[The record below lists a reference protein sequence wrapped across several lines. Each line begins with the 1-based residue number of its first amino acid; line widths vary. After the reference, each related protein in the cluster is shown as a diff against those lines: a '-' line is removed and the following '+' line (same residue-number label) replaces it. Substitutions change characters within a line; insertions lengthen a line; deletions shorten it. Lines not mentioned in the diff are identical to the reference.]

1 MIPRSVSLIFFLLF
15 LVPEIATVS
24 ALIMARPNCTETCG
38 NITIPFP
45 FGIGTGCYM
54 NDWFS
59 VHCNETTADSP
70 SRAFLSRIN
79 MEVFKISL
87 GSSVVRVN
95 SPIISSGC
103 SGRGANLAINMTG
116 SPFSFSSSNIF
127 TAMGCNNR
135 ALLNGIEPEI
145 VGCTSTCGASTEGKE
160 NSYCSGNNC
169 CQSTIPSSL
178 QVFNASLGTPEHPIN
193 DQGRNQCKV
202 AFIVEEKWF
211 RNNISSPEV
220 VQDMQYVPV
229 ILDWVMYYGTDIPE
243 GVTLYSDAK
252 NSDAMYCDPPMNLTS
267 GTWGLRTVT
276 LYSNSTICSCN
287 SGYDGNP
294 YLPDGCT
301 DIDECKIPGEYWCSG
316 MAKCVNVPGW
326 FKCELDK
333 AKITFLILGAAT
345 GLLLLLVGIWRLY
358 KLVKKK
364 KNIELKKKFFKR
376 NGGLLLQ
383 QQLSSSD
390 GSIQKTKI
398 FTSKELEKATDRFND
413 NRILGQG
420 GQGTVYKGML
430 ADGMIVAVKKS
441 KMVDEE
447 KLEEFINEVVILS
460 QVNHRNVVKLLGC
473 CLETEVPLLV
483 YEFIPNGNLFEYI
496 HDQKE
501 EFEFSWEMRLRI
513 ATEVARALSYL
524 HSAASIPVY
533 HRDIKST
540 NTMLDEK
547 FRAKVSDFGT
557 SRSIAIDQ
565 THLTTH
571 VQGTFGYL
579 DPEYFQ
585 SSQFTG
591 KSDVYSFGVVLA
603 ELLSGQKPISYE
615 RPEERRSLATHFIL
629 LMEENKIFDILDERL
644 MEQDREEEVIAVA
657 NLARRCLNLNG
668 RKRPT
673 MREVAIELEQIRL
686 SKGALHAQQSSKELE
701 NIRDEVPSVWE
712 IAGPTTSVTI
722 GDFRNGTAPSLDVQP
737 LISHEK
743 W

>member
-1 MIPRSVSLIFFLLF
+1 MIPRRVSLIFFLLF

-87 GSSVVRVN
+87 ESSVVRVN

-145 VGCTSTCGASTEGKE
+145 VGCTSTCGASKE

-169 CQSTIPSSL
+169 CQTTIPSSL
-178 QVFNASLGTPEHPIN
+178 QVFNASLGTAEDPLN
-193 DQGRNQCKV
+193 DQGWNQCKV
-202 AFIVEEKWF
+202 AFIVEGAWF

-229 ILDWVMYYGTDIPE
+229 ILDWVMYSDDIPE
-243 GVTLYSDAK
+243 GVK
-252 NSDAMYCDPPMNLTS
+252 NSDATYCSHPMNLSS
-267 GTWGLRTVT
+267 GALRTVT
-276 LYSNSTICSCN
+276 LYSNSTTCWCSP
-287 SGYDGNP
+287 GYDGNP

-301 DIDECKIPGEYWCSG
+301 DIDECKIPRVNWCSG
-316 MAKCVNVPGW
+316 MTKCVNVPGRY
-326 FKCELDK
+326 KCELDK

-358 KLVKKK
+358 KLVKKR

-420 GQGTVYKGML
+420 GQGTVYKGMQ

-540 NTMLDEK
+540 NIMLDEK

-615 RPEERRSLATHFIL
+615 RPEDRRSLATHFIL

-644 MEQDREEEVIAVA
+644 MGQDREEEVIAVA

-673 MREVAIELEQIRL
+673 MREVAIELEQIRV
-686 SKGALHAQQSSKELE
+686 SKGAPHAQQSCKDLE
-701 NIRDEVPSVWE
+701 NIRDEVPNVWE

-722 GDFRNGTAPSLDVQP
+722 GDLEMARLHLWMSN
-737 LISHEK
+737 H
-743 W
+743 

>member
-1 MIPRSVSLIFFLLF
+1 MIPRRVSLIFFLLF

-87 GSSVVRVN
+87 ESSVVRVN

-145 VGCTSTCGASTEGKE
+145 VGCTSTCGASKE

-169 CQSTIPSSL
+169 CQTTIPSSL
-178 QVFNASLGTPEHPIN
+178 QVFNASLGTPDHPIN
-193 DQGRNQCKV
+193 DQGRNECKV
-202 AFIVEEKWF
+202 AFIVEEEWF

-220 VQDMQYVPV
+220 VQYMQYVPV
-229 ILDWVMYYGTDIPE
+229 ILRWLMYYGTDIPE
-243 GVTLYSDAK
+243 GVTLYSDANNSDAK
-252 NSDAMYCDPPMNLTS
+252 NSDAKYCDPPVNLTS
-267 GTWGLRTVT
+267 GRWGLRTVT
-276 LYSNSTICSCN
+276 LYSNSTTCWCSP
-287 SGYDGNP
+287 GYDGHP

-301 DIDECKIPGEYWCSG
+301 DIDQCKIPGVNWCSG
-316 MAKCVNVPGW
+316 MTKCVNVPGW
-326 FKCELDK
+326 YKCELDK

-358 KLVKKK
+358 KLVKKR

-420 GQGTVYKGML
+420 GQGTVYKGMQ

-441 KMVDEE
+441 ILVDEE

-540 NTMLDEK
+540 NIMLDEK

-615 RPEERRSLATHFIL
+615 RPEDRRSLATHFIL

-644 MEQDREEEVIAVA
+644 MGQDREEEVIAVA

-673 MREVAIELEQIRL
+673 MREVAIELEQIRV
-686 SKGALHAQQSSKELE
+686 SKGAPHAQQSCKDLE
-701 NIRDEVPSVWE
+701 NIRDEVPNVWE

-722 GDFRNGTAPSLDVQP
+722 GDLEMARLHLWMSN
-737 LISHEK
+737 H
-743 W
+743 

>member
-1 MIPRSVSLIFFLLF
+1 MIPRSVSLIFLLLF

-24 ALIMARPNCTETCG
+24 ALMTKPNCTETCG
-38 NITIPFP
+38 NISIPFP
-45 FGIGTGCYM
+45 FGIGTGCSM

-59 VHCNETTADSP
+59 VDCNKTTADSP

-79 MEVFKISL
+79 MEVLGISL
-87 GSSVVRVN
+87 GSSRVRVN

-103 SGRGANLAINMTG
+103 SGRGANLAFDMTG
-116 SPFSFSSSNIF
+116 SPFVFSSLNIF
-127 TAMGCNNR
+127 IAMGCNNH
-135 ALLNGIEPEI
+135 ALLNRIEPEV
-145 VGCTSTCGASTEGKE
+145 VGCTSTCGANNLTSSITEGKE
-160 NSYCSGNNC
+160 KRYCSGNNC
-169 CQSTIPSSL
+169 CQTRIPSNL
-178 QVFNASLGTPEHPIN
+178 QVFNASLGTTEDPN

-202 AFIVEEKWF
+202 AFIVDRGWSLD
-211 RNNISSPEV
+211 NIKSPEA
-220 VQDMQYVPV
+220 VQDRQHVPV
-229 ILDWVMYYGTDIPE
+229 ILDWFVYSDNIRVE
-243 GVTLYSDAK
+243 NSDAK
-252 NSDAMYCDPPMNLTS
+252 NCRPPVQLPS
-267 GTWGLRTVT
+267 GRWGLSTLT
-276 LYSNSTICSCN
+276 LYSNSTTCSCN
-287 SGYDGNP
+287 LGYDGNP

-301 DIDECKIPGEYWCSG
+301 DIDECKNLNGNWCSG
-316 MAKCVNVPGW
+316 MTKCVNVPGGY
-326 FKCELDK
+326 KCELDK

-345 GLLLLLVGIWRLY
+345 GLLLLLVGIWGLY
-358 KLVKKK
+358 KLVRKR
-364 KNIELKKKFFKR
+364 KNIELKKKFFKQ

-413 NRILGQG
+413 NRILGKG

-441 KMVDEE
+441 KIVDEE

-460 QVNHRNVVKLLGC
+460 QVNHRHVVKLLGC

-483 YEFIPNGNLFEYI
+483 YEFIPNGNLYEYI

-540 NTMLDEK
+540 NILLDEK
-547 FRAKVSDFGT
+547 LRAKVSDFGT

-571 VQGTFGYL
+571 VQGTFGYF

-615 RPEERRSLATHFIL
+615 RSEERGSLATHFIL

-644 MEQDREEEVIAVA
+644 IGQEREEEVIAVA
-657 NLARRCLNLNG
+657 NLARRCLNWNG
-668 RKRPT
+668 KKRPT

-686 SKGALHAQQSSKELE
+686 SKGALQAQRSSKQLE
-701 NIRDEVPSVWE
+701 NIRHEVPNVWE
-712 IAGPTTSVTI
+712 NIAGPPTSVTI
-722 GDFRNGTAPSLDVQP
+722 GDFRNGTGPSLDVQP
-737 LISHEK
+737 LISHET

>member
-1 MIPRSVSLIFFLLF
+1 MIPRSVSLNFFLLF
-15 LVPEIATVS
+15 LVREIATVS
-24 ALIMARPNCTETCG
+24 ALIMAKPNCKDTCG
-38 NITIPFP
+38 NISIPFP

-59 VHCNETTADSP
+59 VDCNKTTADSP

-79 MEVFKISL
+79 MEVLGISL
-87 GSSVVRVN
+87 EDRVVRVN

-103 SGRGANLAINMTG
+103 AGRGANLAINMTG
-116 SPFSFSSSNIF
+116 SPFAFSSSNRF
-127 TAMGCNNR
+127 AAMGCNNH
-135 ALLNGIEPEI
+135 ALLNEIKPEI
-145 VGCTSTCGASTEGKE
+145 VGCMTSTCGANNLTSFSTEGNE
-160 NSYCSGNNC
+160 NSYCFGNNC
-169 CQSTIPSSL
+169 CQTSIPSNL
-178 QVFNASLGTPEHPIN
+178 QMFNASLGPTEDH
-193 DQGRNQCKV
+193 QCKL
-202 AFIVEEKWF
+202 AFIVDGEWSLD
-211 RNNISSPEV
+211 NIKSPKA
-220 VQDMQYVPV
+220 VQDMQHVPV
-229 ILDWVMYYGTDIPE
+229 ILDWFVYGHDIPVE
-243 GVTLYSDAK
+243 NSDAK
-252 NSDAMYCDPPMNLTS
+252 YCSPPVKLVS
-267 GTWGLRTVT
+267 GRWGLRTVI
-276 LYSNSTICSCN
+276 LYSNSITCRCN
-287 SGYDGNP
+287 QGYDGNP

-301 DIDECKIPGEYWCSG
+301 DIDQCKIPGVNWCSG
-316 MAKCVNVPGW
+316 MTKCVNVPGW
-326 FKCELDK
+326 YKCELDK
-333 AKITFLILGAAT
+333 AKITFLILGTAT
-345 GLLLLLVGIWRLY
+345 GSLLLLVGIWRLY
-358 KLVKKK
+358 ELVKNR
-364 KNIELKKKFFKR
+364 KNIELKKNFKR

-390 GSIQKTKI
+390 GSIQKTKM

-441 KMVDEE
+441 KMMDEE

-460 QVNHRNVVKLLGC
+460 QLNHRNVVKLLGC

-496 HDQKE
+496 HNQKE
-501 EFEFSWEMRLRI
+501 EFQFSWEMRLRI
-513 ATEVARALSYL
+513 STEVARALSYL
-524 HSAASIPVY
+524 HSAVSIMIY

-540 NTMLDEK
+540 NILLDEK
-547 FRAKVSDFGT
+547 FTAKVSDFGT

-585 SSQFTG
+585 SSQFTE

-615 RPEERRSLATHFIL
+615 RSEERRSLATHFIL
-629 LMEENKIFDILDERL
+629 LMEENKMFDILDERL

-712 IAGPTTSVTI
+712 IAGPTSVTI

-737 LISHEK
+737 LISHET

>member
-1 MIPRSVSLIFFLLF
+1 MIPRSVPLIFLLLF

-59 VHCNETTADSP
+59 VHCNETTANSP

-79 MEVFKISL
+79 MEVFQISL
-87 GSSVVRVN
+87 GNSWVRVN

-127 TAMGCNNR
+127 TAMGGNNR

-169 CQSTIPSSL
+169 CQTTIPSSL
-178 QVFNASLGTPEHPIN
+178 QVFNASLVTPEHPIN

-243 GVTLYSDAK
+243 GVTLYYDAK
-252 NSDAMYCDPPMNLTS
+252 NSDAMHCDPPMNLTS
-267 GTWGLRTVT
+267 GRSGLRTVT
-276 LYSNSTICSCN
+276 LYSNSTTCSCN
-287 SGYDGNP
+287 PGYDGNP

-301 DIDECKIPGEYWCSG
+301 DIDQCKIPGVNLCSG
-316 MAKCVNVPGW
+316 MTKCVNVPGW
-326 FKCELDK
+326 YKCELDK
-333 AKITFLILGAAT
+333 AKITLLILGAAT

-358 KLVKKK
+358 KLVKKR

-496 HDQKE
+496 HDQKK

-533 HRDIKST
+533 HRDMKST
-540 NTMLDEK
+540 NILLDEK

-615 RPEERRSLATHFIL
+615 RPEDRRSLATHFIL

-644 MEQDREEEVIAVA
+644 VGQDREEEVIAVA

-712 IAGPTTSVTI
+712 IAGPTSVTI

-737 LISHEK
+737 LISHET

>member
-1 MIPRSVSLIFFLLF
+1 MFPRSVFLIFFLLF

-24 ALIMARPNCTETCG
+24 ALMAKPNCAETCG
-38 NITIPFP
+38 NISIPFP
-45 FGIGTGCYM
+45 FGIGTGCSM

-59 VHCNETTADSP
+59 VDCNKTTADSS
-70 SRAFLSRIN
+70 SRAFLRRIN
-79 MEVFKISL
+79 MEVL
-87 GSSVVRVN
+87 GIPLGERWVRVN

-116 SPFSFSSSNIF
+116 SPFAFSSSNSF
-127 TAMGCNNR
+127 AAMGCNNR
-135 ALLNGIEPEI
+135 ALLNRIEPEI
-145 VGCTSTCGASTEGKE
+145 VGCKSTCSANNLTSSSTEGKE
-160 NSYCSGNNC
+160 NCYCSGNNC
-169 CQSTIPSSL
+169 CQTRIPSDL
-178 QVFNASLGTPEHPIN
+178 QVFSASLETTEDPN
-193 DQGRNQCKV
+193 DHGRNQCKV
-202 AFIVEEKWF
+202 AFIVDREWS
-211 RNNISSPEV
+211 RDNIKSPEA
-220 VQDMQYVPV
+220 VQDMQHVPV
-229 ILDWVMYYGTDIPE
+229 ILDWFVYSDDISV
-243 GVTLYSDAK
+243 GNSDAK
-252 NSDAMYCDPPMNLTS
+252 NCSPTVNLIS
-267 GTWGLRTVT
+267 GRWGLRTVK
-276 LYSNSTICSCN
+276 LYSNSTTCRCN
-287 SGYDGNP
+287 PGYDGNP

-301 DIDECKIPGEYWCSG
+301 DIDECRNLNGNWCSG
-316 MAKCVNVPGW
+316 MTKCVNVPGGY
-326 FKCELDK
+326 KCELDK

-358 KLVKKK
+358 KLVKKR
-364 KNIELKKKFFKR
+364 KNIELKKKFFKQ

-413 NRILGQG
+413 NRILGKG

-441 KMVDEE
+441 KIVDKE

-473 CLETEVPLLV
+473 GLETEVPLLV

-496 HDQKE
+496 HEQKE
-501 EFEFSWEMRLRI
+501 EFQFSWEMRLRI
-513 ATEVARALSYL
+513 ATEVAGALSYL

-540 NTMLDEK
+540 NILLDEK

-571 VQGTFGYL
+571 VRGTFGYF

-615 RPEERRSLATHFIL
+615 RSEERGSLATHFIL

-644 MEQDREEEVIAVA
+644 IGQDREEEVIAVA
-657 NLARRCLNLNG
+657 NLARRCLNWNG

-686 SKGALHAQQSSKELE
+686 SKGALHAQRSSKELE
-701 NIRDEVPSVWE
+701 NIRDEVPNVWE
-712 IAGPTTSVTI
+712 IAGPPTSVTI
-722 GDFRNGTAPSLDVQP
+722 DDFRNGTAPFLDVQS
-737 LISHEK
+737 LISHET

>member
-1 MIPRSVSLIFFLLF
+1 
-15 LVPEIATVS
+15 
-24 ALIMARPNCTETCG
+24 
-38 NITIPFP
+38 
-45 FGIGTGCYM
+45 
-54 NDWFS
+54 
-59 VHCNETTADSP
+59 
-70 SRAFLSRIN
+70 
-79 MEVFKISL
+79 
-87 GSSVVRVN
+87 
-95 SPIISSGC
+95 
-103 SGRGANLAINMTG
+103 
-116 SPFSFSSSNIF
+116 
-127 TAMGCNNR
+127 
-135 ALLNGIEPEI
+135 
-145 VGCTSTCGASTEGKE
+145 
-160 NSYCSGNNC
+160 
-169 CQSTIPSSL
+169 
-178 QVFNASLGTPEHPIN
+178 
-193 DQGRNQCKV
+193 
-202 AFIVEEKWF
+202 
-211 RNNISSPEV
+211 
-220 VQDMQYVPV
+220 
-229 ILDWVMYYGTDIPE
+229 
-243 GVTLYSDAK
+243 
-252 NSDAMYCDPPMNLTS
+252 
-267 GTWGLRTVT
+267 
-276 LYSNSTICSCN
+276 
-287 SGYDGNP
+287 
-294 YLPDGCT
+294 
-301 DIDECKIPGEYWCSG
+301 
-316 MAKCVNVPGW
+316 
-326 FKCELDK
+326 
-333 AKITFLILGAAT
+333 
-345 GLLLLLVGIWRLY
+345 
-358 KLVKKK
+358 
-364 KNIELKKKFFKR
+364 
-376 NGGLLLQ
+376 
-383 QQLSSSD
+383 
-390 GSIQKTKI
+390 
-398 FTSKELEKATDRFND
+398 
-413 NRILGQG
+413 
-420 GQGTVYKGML
+420 ML

-540 NTMLDEK
+540 NIMLDEK

-615 RPEERRSLATHFIL
+615 RPEDRRSLATHFIL

-644 MEQDREEEVIAVA
+644 MGQDREEEVIAVA

-673 MREVAIELEQIRL
+673 MREVAIELEQIRV
-686 SKGALHAQQSSKELE
+686 SKGAPHAQQSCKDLE
-701 NIRDEVPSVWE
+701 NIRDEVPNVWE

-722 GDFRNGTAPSLDVQP
+722 GDLEMARLHLWMSN
-737 LISHEK
+737 H
-743 W
+743 

>member
-1 MIPRSVSLIFFLLF
+1 MIPRSVSLICFLLF

-24 ALIMARPNCTETCG
+24 ALIMAKPNCKDTCG
-38 NITIPFP
+38 NISIPFP
-45 FGIGTGCYM
+45 FGIGTGCFK
-54 NDWFS
+54 NEWFS
-59 VHCNETTADSP
+59 VDCKEATADSP
-70 SRAFLSRIN
+70 SRAFLSSIN
-79 MEVFKISL
+79 MEVLEILFEDST
-87 GSSVVRVN
+87 VRVN

-103 SGRGANLAINMTG
+103 SDRGANISIDMTA
-116 SPFSFSSSNIF
+116 SPFAFSSSNSFI
-127 TAMGCNNR
+127 AMGCDNR
-135 ALLNGIEPEI
+135 ASLNGIQPEI
-145 VGCTSTCGASTEGKE
+145 VGCTSTCGSSTEGKE

-169 CQSTIPSSL
+169 CQTTIPLSL
-178 QVFNASLGTPEHPIN
+178 QVFNASLGTAEDPN

-202 AFIVEEKWF
+202 AFIVEEEWF
-211 RNNISSPEV
+211 WNNISSPEEV
-220 VQDMQYVPV
+220 HSMQYVPV
-229 ILDWVMYYGTDIPE
+229 ILRWFMYYGTE

-252 NSDAMYCDPPMNLTS
+252 NSDAMYCISMNLSS
-267 GTWGLRTVT
+267 GRWGLRTET
-276 LYSNSTICSCN
+276 LYFNSTTCRCSW
-287 SGYDGNP
+287 GYDGNP

-301 DIDECKIPGEYWCSG
+301 DIDECKIQKVNLCSG
-316 MAKCVNVPGW
+316 MTKCVNVPGR

-358 KLVKKK
+358 KLVRKR

-540 NTMLDEK
+540 NIMLNEK

-603 ELLSGQKPISYE
+603 ELLSGHKPISYE
-615 RPEERRSLATHFIL
+615 RSEERRGLATHFIL
-629 LMEENKIFDILDERL
+629 LMEENKILDILDERL
-644 MEQDREEEVIAVA
+644 MGQDREEEVVAVA

-673 MREVAIELEQIRL
+673 MREVAIELEQIGL
-686 SKGALHAQQSSKELE
+686 SKGALPAQQSSKELE
-701 NIRDEVPSVWE
+701 NIRDGNWHP
-712 IAGPTTSVTI
+712 TSVTI

-737 LISHEK
+737 LISHET

>member
-24 ALIMARPNCTETCG
+24 ALIMAKPNCKDTCG
-38 NITIPFP
+38 NISIPFP
-45 FGIGTGCYM
+45 FGIGTRCFM
-54 NDWFS
+54 NEWFS
-59 VHCNETTADSP
+59 VDCNETTADSP

-79 MEVFKISL
+79 MEVLEISL
-87 GSSVVRVN
+87 EDSTVRVN

-103 SGRGANLAINMTG
+103 SGRGANISINMTG
-116 SPFSFSSSNIF
+116 SPFAFSSLNIF

-135 ALLNGIEPEI
+135 ALLSGIEPEI
-145 VGCTSTCGASTEGKE
+145 VGCTSTCGASTE

-169 CQSTIPSSL
+169 CQTTIPSSL

-193 DQGRNQCKV
+193 DQGRNQCKL
-202 AFIVEEKWF
+202 AFIVEEEWF
-211 RNNISSPEV
+211 QNNISSPEV
-220 VQDMQYVPV
+220 VQVMQYVPV
-229 ILDWVMYYGTDIPE
+229 ILNWVMHYGTDIPE

-252 NSDAMYCDPPMNLTS
+252 NSDPMYCERRMNLSS
-267 GTWGLRTVT
+267 GRWGSRTVT
-276 LYSNSTICSCN
+276 LYSNSTICWCK
-287 SGYDGNP
+287 SGYGGNP

-301 DIDECKIPGEYWCSG
+301 
-316 MAKCVNVPGW
+316 V
-326 FKCELDK
+326 
-333 AKITFLILGAAT
+333 LGAAT

-390 GSIQKTKI
+390 GSIHKTKI

-540 NTMLDEK
+540 NIMLDEK

-615 RPEERRSLATHFIL
+615 RPEDRRSLATHFIL

-644 MEQDREEEVIAVA
+644 MGQGREEEVIAVA

-668 RKRPT
+668 RKRPS

-701 NIRDEVPSVWE
+701 NIRDEVPNVWE
-712 IAGPTTSVTI
+712 IAGPPTAVTI
-722 GDFRNGTAPSLDVQP
+722 GDFRNGKAPSLDVQP
-737 LISHEK
+737 LISHET

>member
-1 MIPRSVSLIFFLLF
+1 MIPRSVSLNFFLLF
-15 LVPEIATVS
+15 LVREIATVS
-24 ALIMARPNCTETCG
+24 ALIMAKPNCIDTCG
-38 NITIPFP
+38 NISIPFP

-59 VHCNETTADSP
+59 VDCNKTTADSP

-79 MEVFKISL
+79 MEVLEISIRDM
-87 GSSVVRVN
+87 SNMVRVN

-103 SGRGANLAINMTG
+103 SGRGANSAINMTG
-116 SPFSFSSSNIF
+116 SPFAFSSSNIF

-145 VGCTSTCGASTEGKE
+145 VGCTSTCGKE

-169 CQSTIPSSL
+169 CQTTIPSSL
-178 QVFNASLGTPEHPIN
+178 QVFNASLGTPDHPIN
-193 DQGRNQCKV
+193 DQGRNECKV
-202 AFIVEEKWF
+202 AFIVEEEWF

-220 VQDMQYVPV
+220 VQYMQYVPV
-229 ILDWVMYYGTDIPE
+229 ILRWLMYYGTDIPE
-243 GVTLYSDAK
+243 GVTLYSDANNSDAK
-252 NSDAMYCDPPMNLTS
+252 NSDAKYCDPPVNLTS
-267 GTWGLRTVT
+267 GRWGLRTVT
-276 LYSNSTICSCN
+276 LYSNSTTCWCSP
-287 SGYDGNP
+287 GYDGHP

-301 DIDECKIPGEYWCSG
+301 DIDQCKIPGVNWCSG
-316 MAKCVNVPGW
+316 MTKCVNVPGW
-326 FKCELDK
+326 YKCELDK

-358 KLVKKK
+358 KLVKKR

-420 GQGTVYKGML
+420 GQGTVYKGMQ

-441 KMVDEE
+441 ILVDEE

-540 NTMLDEK
+540 NIMLDEK

-615 RPEERRSLATHFIL
+615 RPEDRRSLATHFIL

-644 MEQDREEEVIAVA
+644 MGQDREEEVIAVA

-673 MREVAIELEQIRL
+673 MREVAIELEQIRV
-686 SKGALHAQQSSKELE
+686 SKGAPHAQQSCKDLE
-701 NIRDEVPSVWE
+701 NIRDEVPNVWE

-722 GDFRNGTAPSLDVQP
+722 GDLEMARLHLWMSN
-737 LISHEK
+737 H
-743 W
+743 

>member
-1 MIPRSVSLIFFLLF
+1 MIRRSVSLIFLLLF

-24 ALIMARPNCTETCG
+24 ALIMARPNCADTCG
-38 NITIPFP
+38 NISIPFP
-45 FGIGTGCYM
+45 FGIGAGCYM

-59 VHCNETTADSP
+59 VDCNKTTADSP
-70 SRAFLSRIN
+70 SRAFLRRIN
-79 MEVFKISL
+79 MEVLEISL
-87 GSSVVRVN
+87 GNRNRMVRVN
-95 SPIISSGC
+95 SPIISSRC
-103 SGRGANLAINMTG
+103 SGGGANISINMTG
-116 SPFSFSSSNIF
+116 SPFAFSSSNTFI
-127 TAMGCNNR
+127 AMGCDNR

-145 VGCTSTCGASTEGKE
+145 VGCTSTCGASTE

-169 CQSTIPSSL
+169 CQTTIPSSL

-202 AFIVEEKWF
+202 AFIVEEEWF
-211 RNNISSPEV
+211 WNNISSPEV

-229 ILDWVMYYGTDIPE
+229 ILSWVMYYGIDIPE
-243 GVTLYSDAK
+243 GVTLYYDAK
-252 NSDAMYCDPPMNLTS
+252 NSDPMYCYPPVNSSTS
-267 GTWGLRTVT
+267 GRWGLRTVT
-276 LYSNSTICSCN
+276 LYSNSITCWCN
-287 SGYDGNP
+287 DGYEGNP
-294 YLPDGCT
+294 YLHDGCT
-301 DIDECKIPGEYWCSG
+301 DIDECKIPGVNWCSA
-316 MAKCVNVPGW
+316 MTKCVNVPGSLY
-326 FKCELDK
+326 KCELDK

-358 KLVKKK
+358 KLVKKR

-447 KLEEFINEVVILS
+447 K
-460 QVNHRNVVKLLGC
+460 
-473 CLETEVPLLV
+473 
-483 YEFIPNGNLFEYI
+483 
-496 HDQKE
+496 
-501 EFEFSWEMRLRI
+501 
-513 ATEVARALSYL
+513 
-524 HSAASIPVY
+524 
-533 HRDIKST
+533 
-540 NTMLDEK
+540 
-547 FRAKVSDFGT
+547 
-557 SRSIAIDQ
+557 SIAIDQ

-615 RPEERRSLATHFIL
+615 RPEDRRSLSTHFIL

-644 MEQDREEEVIAVA
+644 MGQDREEEVIAVA
-657 NLARRCLNLNG
+657 KLARRCLNLNG

-701 NIRDEVPSVWE
+701 HIRDEVPNVWE
-712 IAGPTTSVTI
+712 IAGPPTSVTI
-722 GDFRNGTAPSLDVQP
+722 GDFRNGKAPSLDVQP
-737 LISHEK
+737 LISHETC
-743 W
+743 

>member
-1 MIPRSVSLIFFLLF
+1 MIPRSVSLIFLLLF

-24 ALIMARPNCTETCG
+24 ALMTKPNCSETCG
-38 NITIPFP
+38 NISIPFP
-45 FGIGTGCYM
+45 FGIGAGCYM

-59 VHCNETTADSP
+59 VDCNKTTADSP
-70 SRAFLSRIN
+70 SRAFLRRIN

-87 GSSVVRVN
+87 GNSRVRVN

-103 SGRGANLAINMTG
+103 SGRGANLAFNMTG
-116 SPFSFSSSNIF
+116 SPFVFSSLNIF
-127 TAMGCNNR
+127 IAMGCNNR
-135 ALLNGIEPEI
+135 ALLNQIEPEI
-145 VGCTSTCGASTEGKE
+145 VGCTSTCGANNLTSSSTEGKKKR
-160 NSYCSGNNC
+160 YCSGNNC
-169 CQSTIPSSL
+169 CQTRIPWNL
-178 QVFNASLGTPEHPIN
+178 QVFSASLGTTEDPN

-202 AFIVEEKWF
+202 AFIVDRAWSLD
-211 RNNISSPEV
+211 NIKSPEA
-220 VQDMQYVPV
+220 VQDLQHVPV
-229 ILDWVMYYGTDIPE
+229 FLDWFIYSDDIRVE
-243 GVTLYSDAK
+243 NSDAK
-252 NSDAMYCDPPMNLTS
+252 NCSPPVTLVS
-267 GTWGLRTVT
+267 GRWGLSKIT
-276 LYSNSTICSCN
+276 LHSNSTNCSCN
-287 SGYDGNP
+287 LGYDGNP

-301 DIDECKIPGEYWCSG
+301 DIDECKNPNGNWCSG
-316 MAKCVNVPGW
+316 MTKCVNVPGGY
-326 FKCELDK
+326 KCELDK

-358 KLVKKK
+358 KLVKKR
-364 KNIELKKKFFKR
+364 KNIELKKKFFKQ

-540 NTMLDEK
+540 NIMLDEK

-571 VQGTFGYL
+571 VQGTFGYF

-585 SSQFTG
+585 SSKFTG

-615 RPEERRSLATHFIL
+615 RSEERGSLATHFIL
-629 LMEENKIFDILDERL
+629 LMEENKIFDILDERITG
-644 MEQDREEEVIAVA
+644 QDRDEEVIAVA
-657 NLARRCLNLNG
+657 KLARRCLNLNG

-673 MREVAIELEQIRL
+673 MREVAIELEQIGL

-701 NIRDEVPSVWE
+701 NIRDGVPNAWE
-712 IAGPTTSVTI
+712 IAGTPTSVTI
-722 GDFRNGTAPSLDVQP
+722 GDFRNGTAPSLDVQA
-737 LISHEK
+737 LISHET

>member
-1 MIPRSVSLIFFLLF
+1 
-15 LVPEIATVS
+15 
-24 ALIMARPNCTETCG
+24 
-38 NITIPFP
+38 
-45 FGIGTGCYM
+45 
-54 NDWFS
+54 
-59 VHCNETTADSP
+59 
-70 SRAFLSRIN
+70 
-79 MEVFKISL
+79 
-87 GSSVVRVN
+87 
-95 SPIISSGC
+95 
-103 SGRGANLAINMTG
+103 MTG
-116 SPFSFSSSNIF
+116 SPFAFSSSNRF
-127 TAMGCNNR
+127 AATGCNNR
-135 ALLNGIEPEI
+135 ALLNGIEAEI
-145 VGCTSTCGASTEGKE
+145 VGCKSTCGASTEGKE

-169 CQSTIPSSL
+169 CQTTIPSSL
-178 QVFNASLGTPEHPIN
+178 QVFNASLETTEYPIN
-193 DQGRNQCKV
+193 DQGRNQCKA
-202 AFIVEEKWF
+202 AFIVEEEWF

-220 VQDMQYVPV
+220 VKDMQYVPV
-229 ILDWVMYYGTDIPE
+229 ILDWDMYYGADIPE
-243 GVTLYSDAK
+243 GVK
-252 NSDAMYCDPPMNLTS
+252 NSDAMYCGRGWTR
-267 GTWGLRTVT
+267 WGSSTVT
-276 LYSNSTICSCN
+276 YSNSTTCWCR

-301 DIDECKIPGEYWCSG
+301 DIDQCKIPGVNLCSA
-316 MAKCVNVPGW
+316 MTKCVNVPGGY
-326 FKCELDK
+326 KCELDK

-358 KLVKKK
+358 KLVKKR

-390 GSIQKTKI
+390 GSIHKTKI

-540 NTMLDEK
+540 NIMLDEK

-615 RPEERRSLATHFIL
+615 RPEDRRSLATHFIL
-629 LMEENKIFDILDERL
+629 LMVENKIVDILDERL
-644 MEQDREEEVIAVA
+644 MGQDRDEEVIAVA

-686 SKGALHAQQSSKELE
+686 SKGALYAQQSSKELE
-701 NIRDEVPSVWE
+701 NIRDEVPTVWE
-712 IAGPTTSVTI
+712 IAGPPTSVTI

-737 LISHEK
+737 LISHET